1 MIIRK
6 TYVVP
11 AIFLLTMGIS
21 GLQAQHEAPDELQEV
36 VQRALAFYPDLQDT
50 RITFKFK
57 KHIHKSTMQAQPA
70 FFSLFGPRKK
80 RHYKVLISE
89 RFQISG
95 KEFETRDIPPDIL
108 VGWFGHELGHIADY
122 KQRSSFNLFFFG
134 LAYLLSDRHIR
145 STERTA
151 DAVAVSRGMES
162 YILKTKEFLLNHSSI
177 SPGYRQRILKY
188 YLSPEEIMALVD
200 EREAE

>member
-1 MIIRK
+1 MNIR
-6 TYVVP
+6 TNYVLR
-11 AIFLLTMGIS
+11 AIFLLIMGIS
-21 GLQAQHEAPDELQEV
+21 GLQAQHEAPEELEDIV
-36 VQRALAFYPDLQDT
+36 HRALSFYPDLQNT
-50 RITFKFK
+50 HITFKFK
-57 KHIHKSTMQAQPA
+57 KHIRKSTMQAQPA
-70 FFSLFGPRKK
+70 FLSLFGSRKK
-80 RHYKVLISE
+80 RRYKILISE
-89 RFQISG
+89 RFHISG

-122 KQRSSFNLFFFG
+122 KQRSSLNLFFFG

-145 STERTA
+145 TTERTA

-162 YILKTKEFLLNHSSI
+162 YILKTKEFLLNHSPI
-177 SPGYRQRILKY
+177 NPGYRQRILKY